1 MNSTNIFIYSNFD
14 FSEKSAGKTRM
25 LYYAKAIANNSHKVY
40 LVSCCSSKI
49 NDKNFIEV
57 EPNIFI
63 LEEKRLTKSFIGTL
77 LFVKNLLIF
86 SKHLAGKSS
95 FIFYPSP
102 LIYLEVLSLV
112 YIKGIRKY
120 PVFYELNEVRKY
132 SSAFH
137 SAISINRIGYS
148 IKKIVYKIIFSA
160 LEPLLYFYSGLI
172 CISTNINDYGKRYNN
187 NTIRIPILTNPKLEV
202 KLSENKYNTE
212 SAYNIGFSG
221 SIKPSKENLEDFL
234 EVLSKTM
241 KKNNNVVLNLCGP
254 ISKKDYKY
262 IFEKII
268 LQYKIVGKVNYYGN
282 LNDVELSTFL
292 NQQNLLIIPRGYT
305 LQNHFGFSTKL
316 SDYLNHSKIILLTD
330 ISDNKLF
337 IKDGINGFIV
347 PPNDNQKML
356 EKLNYIIKNH
366 ENIESEIIKNAFQTS
381 INEFN
386 YEIFG
391 DKLRSYLT
399 TAS

>member
-1 MNSTNIFIYSNFD
+1 MSNTNIFIYSNFD

-25 LYYAKAIANNSHKVY
+25 LYYAKAIADISHKVF

-49 NDKNFIEV
+49 DEKNFSEI

-63 LEEKRLTKSFIGTL
+63 LEEKKLTKSFLGTL
-77 LFVKNLLIF
+77 SFVKNLIIY
-86 SKHLAGKSS
+86 SKYLGGNSS

-102 LIYLEVLSLV
+102 LLYLEVLSLV
-112 YIKGIRKY
+112 YIKGIKKY

-137 SAISINRIGYS
+137 SSISINRIGYS
-148 IKKIVYKIIFSA
+148 LKKIVFKIVFSS

-172 CISTNINDYGKRYNN
+172 CISTNIESYGKKYNKN
-187 NTIRIPILTNPKLEV
+187 ILRIPILTDPKLNI
-202 KLSENKYNTE
+202 KLSGNKYNTDK
-212 SAYNIGFSG
+212 AYNIGFSG
-221 SIKPSKENLEDFL
+221 SIKPSKENLEDFM
-234 EVLSKTM
+234 EVLSKTI
-241 KKNNNVVLNLCGP
+241 KKVNNVVLNLCGP
-254 ISKKDYKY
+254 ISKKDHKY

-268 LQYKIVGKVNYYGN
+268 LKYEIVNKVNYYGN
-282 LNDVELSTFL
+282 LNEVELSAFL

-305 LQNHFGFSTKL
+305 LQNHYGFSTKL
-316 SDYLNHSKIILLTD
+316 SDYLNHRKIILLTN

-347 PPNDNQKML
+347 PPNDKQKMF
-356 EKLNYIIKNH
+356 EKLNYIIINH
-366 ENIESEIIKNAFQTS
+366 EKIESEIIKNAFETS
-381 INEFN
+381 KNQFN

-391 DKLRSYLT
+391 NKLRSYLT
-399 TAS
+399 KVA